1 LVENFYTDLLCVG
14 AGLAGERVALEAAS
28 AGFNTICL
36 SIVPARRSHSS
47 ASQGGMQAS
56 LGNSVMGI
64 GDSPYIH
71 FQDTVKGSDWGCDQE
86 VARLFAETAPIA
98 VREMAFWGT
107 PWNRVEAGTSTYFK
121 GGKKFQKTEPKD
133 KEGLITARDFG
144 GTAKWR
150 TCYTSDGTG
159 HTLLYTMDNKI
170 VEKGVTVHD
179 RVEAISLIHDGK
191 RCFGVVAM
199 CLKTCEL
206 LVYLAK
212 AILIATGGYGRIYR
226 ETTNAVINDG
236 GGAILALDTGIV
248 PIGNPEAIQFHPTGI
263 VPTYI
268 LITEGCRGDG
278 GTLLDVNEHRF
289 MQEYEPEKAELAS
302 RDVVSRWMTHH
313 IRKGFGVKS
322 DYGDHLWLDIRHLG
336 EKHIKTKLREVA
348 EICYDLLGIDPVTQL
363 IPVRPAQ
370 HYTMAGIRT
379 NKDGA
384 AYGLEGL
391 FSSGEA
397 ACWDLHGFNRLGGNS
412 LGETIVAGRIVGKKI
427 AEYLEGCEVAYNTG
441 LVTDAV
447 SRQRDHIDRL
457 ISRKD
462 GSEDVF
468 KIRNAMQDE
477 LMDRVG
483 IFRNGKD
490 LQKAVDNL
498 QEIHERAKQ
507 VGLRSN
513 NLGAN
518 PELNLAIKIQGMV
531 RLALCTAYA
540 ALMRTE
546 SRGCHARE
554 DFEERN
560 DRDWL
565 KRTLATWKQGDG
577 LPTLGYEPVSR
588 VMELPPGNRGYGSV
602 KIISGNDE
610 VAEK

>member
-1 LVENFYTDLLCVG
+1 MCVG
-14 AGLAGERVALEAAS
+14 AGLAGERAALEAAS
-28 AGFNTICL
+28 AGFKAICL

-47 ASQGGMQAS
+47 AAQGGMQAS
-56 LGNSVMGI
+56 LGNSVMGN
-64 GDSPYIH
+64 GDSPDVH

-98 VREMAFWGT
+98 VREMSFWGT

-121 GGKKFQKTEPKD
+121 GGKKFEKTEPRD

-170 VEKGVTVHD
+170 VEKGVAVHD
-179 RVEAISLIHDGK
+179 RIEAVSLIHDGK
-191 RCFGVVAM
+191 RCSGVVAM
-199 CLKTCEL
+199 CLRTGEL
-206 LVYLAK
+206 RVYLAK
-212 AILIATGGYGRIYR
+212 AVLIATGGYGRIYR

-236 GGAILALDTGIV
+236 SGAIMALDTGLV

-263 VPTYI
+263 VPTNI

-278 GTLLDVNEHRF
+278 GTLLDVNLQRF
-289 MQEYEPEKAELAS
+289 MQDYEPEKAELAS
-302 RDVVSRWMTHH
+302 RDVVSRWMTTH
-313 IRKGFGVKS
+313 IRKGLGVKS

-348 EICYDLLGIDPVTQL
+348 EICYDLIGVDPVTQL

-379 NKDGA
+379 DKDGA
-384 AYGLEGL
+384 AYGLSGL
-391 FSSGEA
+391 FSAGEA

-412 LGETIVAGRIVGKKI
+412 LGETIVAGKIIGAKIV
-427 AEYLEGCEVAYNTG
+427 EYLEGCEA
-441 LVTDAV
+441 VTFNSAIIKDA
-447 SRQRDHIDRL
+447 
-457 ISRKD
+457 ISRDRDRIARLVSSAD
-462 GSEDVF
+462 GNEDVF
-468 KIRNAMQDE
+468 KVRNAMQDE
-477 LMDRVG
+477 LMDKVG

-498 QEIHERAKQ
+498 KIIHEKSKH
-507 VGLRSN
+507 VGLRSKSP
-513 NLGAN
+513 GVN
-518 PELNLAIKIQGMV
+518 PELSIALKIQGMV

-540 ALMRTE
+540 ALVRTE

-554 DFEERN
+554 DFEARN

-565 KRTLATWKQGDG
+565 KRTLATWKQGDE
-577 LPTLGYEPVSR
+577 LPTLNYEPFTK
-588 VMELPPGNRGYGSV
+588 VMELPPGSRGYGSV
-602 KIISGNDE
+602 KIIKANDE
-610 VAEK
+610 VVEK